1 MHELSIAQSLV
12 DTVDHYQRGHGGRVK
27 KLAVAIGRLGG
38 VDREALE
45 FAWPMAL
52 ATVDN
57 RRIVDCAI
65 EIEMLDLR
73 FRCNRCGAEC
83 QDKKLVWKC
92 PACGGEDTLR
102 CEGGRELILK
112 HLEVE
117 DV

>member
-12 DTVDHYQRGHGGRVK
+12 DAADRYQREHGGRVR
-27 KLAVAIGRLGG
+27 KLAVAVGRLGG

-52 ATVDN
+52 ETVEN
-57 RRIVDCAI
+57 RRLAGCAI

-73 FRCNRCGAEC
+73 FRCVKCGSRCE
-83 QDKKLVWKC
+83 DKKLVWKC
-92 PACGGEDTLR
+92 PTCGGEDTLR